1 VTTTLARPGTRAEVW
16 SDATLEG
23 FRSAGDPL
31 ADELAGELH
40 ARGGWSALDATFASV
55 TRNSTHVRDDAPADV
70 RAYLI
75 ESARM
80 PRWADAAVLEHA
92 QALFARLGPWIML
105 ALHCASLPYSYGA
118 AKGVKVIY
126 LTGKLQRERW
136 KRLLTTAQ
144 FVVDVLSP
152 GGFTPGG
159 FAIRSAQKVR
169 LVHAAVRMR
178 LRHDPRWDHAW
189 GTPINQEDLAGTVL
203 CFSHVVLE
211 ALHAMG
217 VSVTPDDAD
226 AYVHAWDVVGALLG
240 LDPDLRAGTAEG
252 AGRLA
257 RRIER
262 RQLRP
267 TVEGHDL
274 VRSLVDYLERLI
286 GMPGVP
292 GVPASLIHRL
302 LGERV
307 ARDLGIDPPWQD
319 GSIRG
324 AVASELVGRS
334 MRVGARLTQRAFE
347 RSPLV
352 ARAPEVLGRRLL
364 ASLCRPAHGAD
375 RAPLRVDDGLRRG
388 WGAGDRVLA
397 TSR

>member
-1 VTTTLARPGTRAEVW
+1 MTTTLARPGTRAEVW

-144 FVVDVLSP
+144 FVVDVLLP

-178 LRHDPRWDHAW
+178 LRHAPRWDHAW
-189 GTPINQEDLAGTVL
+189 GTPINQEDLA
-203 CFSHVVLE
+203 
-211 ALHAMG
+211 
-217 VSVTPDDAD
+217 
-226 AYVHAWDVVGALLG
+226 
-240 LDPDLRAGTAEG
+240 
-252 AGRLA
+252 
-257 RRIER
+257 
-262 RQLRP
+262 
-267 TVEGHDL
+267 
-274 VRSLVDYLERLI
+274 
-286 GMPGVP
+286 
-292 GVPASLIHRL
+292 
-302 LGERV
+302 
-307 ARDLGIDPPWQD
+307 
-319 GSIRG
+319 
-324 AVASELVGRS
+324 
-334 MRVGARLTQRAFE
+334 
-347 RSPLV
+347 
-352 ARAPEVLGRRLL
+352 
-364 ASLCRPAHGAD
+364 
-375 RAPLRVDDGLRRG
+375 
-388 WGAGDRVLA
+388 
-397 TSR
+397 